1 MMRNVWLVVLL
12 ALAVVVAGG
21 TAGQIQ
27 AAPPQGEKAAADGKV
42 NINAASKTELMKLE
56 GVGPALAEKIIEYRE
71 ANGPF
76 KKPEEIRRVRG
87 FGKGLWEKNQDAI
100 TIE

>member
-1 MMRNVWLVVLL
+1 MRNIWLVVLL

-21 TAGQIQ
+21 TAGPVQ
-27 AAPPQGEKAAADGKV
+27 AASPQGEKAAADGKV
-42 NINAASKTELMKLE
+42 NINAASKTDLMKLQ
-56 GVGPALAEKIIEYRE
+56 GVGPALAEKILEYRQ

-87 FGKGLWEKNQDAI
+87 FGKGLWKKNREVI